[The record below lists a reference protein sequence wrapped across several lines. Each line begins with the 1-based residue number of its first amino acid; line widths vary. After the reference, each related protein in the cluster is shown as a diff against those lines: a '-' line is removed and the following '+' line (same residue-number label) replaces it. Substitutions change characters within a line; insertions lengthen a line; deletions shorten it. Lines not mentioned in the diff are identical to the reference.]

1 MSIYPT
7 EEKQHVDSWTTES
20 RNCHLKSGMLF
31 KILNSLSF
39 RIFRCI
45 IINYHSEY
53 ICKGKEIGV
62 VSFWQEMSLLT
73 CSVFKIFPNLDTQ
86 GPSRKQHFLPAR
98 KVKRALFQSYLF
110 PLVTPIIIIMRL
122 QCLNCVCCSHG
133 NQCSCPSSLT
143 VTSCEVFFFLQVLG

>member
-7 EEKQHVDSWTTES
+7 EEKQHVDSRTTES
-20 RNCHLKSGMLF
+20 RNCHLKSGMF

-62 VSFWQEMSLLT
+62 VSFWQEMRLLI
-73 CSVFKIFPNLDTQ
+73 CSIFKIFPNPDTR
-86 GPSRKQHFLPAR
+86 GPSRKQHFLPVQ
-98 KVKRALFQSYLF
+98 KVKPAQFQSYLF
-110 PLVTPIIIIMRL
+110 PLVTPKVIILRL
-122 QCLNCVCCSHG
+122 QRLNCVCCSHN
-133 NQCSCPSSLT
+133 NQRSCLSSLT
-143 VTSCEVFFFLQVLG
+143 VTSCLSFFLKVSG